1 MMKFITSLLI
11 CSSALVAADAP
22 QRKLLFF
29 TKSSGYEH
37 AVISWKDGAPSF
49 AEKELQKIPFFVRGK
64 ARRNTERYAAER
76 GVPLI
81 TVETLYDAKAHYSR

>member
-1 MMKFITSLLI
+1 MTKFLTLLLI

-37 AVISWKDGAPSF
+37 KVISWKDGTPSF
-49 AEKELQKIPFFVRGK
+49 AEKELEKLG
-64 ARRNTERYAAER
+64 AENKWKFEFSKD
-76 GVPLI
+76 GSKFSKEYLSQF
-81 TVETLYDAKAHYSR
+81 DALVFRFIIH